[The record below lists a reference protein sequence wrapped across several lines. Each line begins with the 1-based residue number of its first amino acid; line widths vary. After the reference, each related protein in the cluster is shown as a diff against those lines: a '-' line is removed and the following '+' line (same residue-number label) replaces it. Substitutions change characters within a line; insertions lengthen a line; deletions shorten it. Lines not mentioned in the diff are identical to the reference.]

1 MYDLFFRRP
10 RLTVLFIGLLL
21 VAGLSALNSLPRQE
35 DPELSERFGSV
46 TTFLPAAD
54 AARVE
59 ALVTERIESVLQD
72 VEEIKHVSSRSQTG
86 FSVVSIDLEDSITDT
101 DPVWSLIRN
110 KITDAELPPDASVP
124 EVEIFTTA
132 AFTYLVGFTWD
143 LDSEPQLDLLYR
155 LARELEQKLISL
167 PGTNKVEIYGD
178 PQEEV
183 LVTVS
188 AETLASRNITTTE
201 IANAIRRAD
210 AKVSAGRLQGETTDL
225 VLQVTGELD
234 SINRVRNV
242 PVRRTEDDQILRVGD
257 LARVTKQLREPLET
271 IALIDGR
278 PGIIIAAKMEAN
290 RRVDRWV
297 EDAERLLNGYRETL
311 PQGVSARTIF
321 DQSTHTEERLDSL
334 VENLLVGA
342 GLVVVVLFIM
352 MGWRSALLVSSA
364 LPLTLLMVM
373 FGLNILGVPLHQI
386 SLTGLII
393 ALGLLIDNA
402 IVSIDDYG
410 KARRRGL
417 DRGAAIRETV
427 GHLFIP
433 LFASTLT
440 TAFTFLPLVI
450 MPGNAG
456 EFVGTLGVSVIL
468 SIFFSFF
475 LSLTILPAVAAFI
488 DRGNP
493 EDKKRSFISDGIS
506 VPFLS
511 RLYGGIIG
519 FTLRK
524 PLFGIL
530 IAITIPVSGFVVAGQ
545 LVEQFFPPVDRNQFQ
560 IQVKLAD
567 HASIHETTEAVQ
579 RVRGVLAKHE
589 EVESS
594 IFFIGETPA
603 RTFYNV
609 SIDDDGAP
617 NFAGGFVNTAS
628 PEATFK
634 VLQTL
639 QYELEEALPE
649 AFVLALP
656 YEQGPPVPAPLEVRL
671 YGPDVDMLRV
681 LGDDVR
687 RILSETKNVTFT
699 RATIAGGRPKL
710 DLVADEDLA
719 AMVGFNLVDLAES
732 LNASLD
738 GTVGGTMLEGTEEL
752 PVRVRI
758 DEADRVTIQSIQSNT
773 VRAPGRDMQE
783 AEETVGGIPLRA
795 MGDFELV
802 PQTHLITRRDGER
815 LNTVQAF
822 VQPFTLP
829 GIALDDFRKRM
840 EESNFTLPAGYR
852 LQYGGEAEGS
862 GEARANLLSVF
873 APLIILMIG
882 TLVLAFNSFRDAG
895 VIVIVAILSIGG
907 ALLTLWMFGHPLGFM
922 AVVGCMGLI
931 GLAINDSIV
940 VLSALRADRKACEG
954 DLAAAHFVV
963 MDGTRHIISTTLT
976 TIGGFIPLI
985 IWGGLFWPPLAMA
998 IAGGMIGATMLALF
1012 FVPPMFVIMVRMKLR
1027 RERKAEARR
1036 ARLAQRTA

>member
-1 MYDLFFRRP
+1 MSDIFFRRP

-35 DPELSERFGSV
+35 DPELSERFGSI

-59 ALVTERIESVLQD
+59 ALVTERIEAVLQD

-86 FSVVSIDLEDSITDT
+86 FSVVSVDLEDAITDT

-110 KITDAELPPDASVP
+110 KIADAELPPDASTP

-132 AFTYLVGFTWD
+132 AFTYLVAFTWE
-143 LDSEPQLDLLYR
+143 LDGEPQLDLLYR
-155 LARELEQKLISL
+155 LARELEQKLIAL

-178 PQEEV
+178 PDEEV
-183 LVTVS
+183 LVTVP
-188 AETLASRNITTTE
+188 ATTLASRNITTTE

-210 AKVSAGRLQGETTDL
+210 AKVSAGRLQGENTDL

-242 PVRRTEDDQILRVGD
+242 PIRRTADDQILRVGD
-257 LARVTKQLREPLET
+257 VARVTKQLREPLET

-278 PGIIIAAKMEAN
+278 PGIIVAVKMEAN

-297 EDAERLLNGYRETL
+297 EGVEVLLDGFRGTL
-311 PQGVSARTIF
+311 PQGVLARTIF
-321 DQSTHTEERLDSL
+321 DQSSHTAERLDSL

-342 GLVVVVLFIM
+342 GLVIVVLFVM

-373 FGLNILGVPLHQI
+373 FALNMIGVPLHQI
-386 SLTGLII
+386 SLSGLII

-402 IVSIDDYG
+402 IVAIDDYG
-410 KARRRGL
+410 KARRKGL

-440 TAFTFLPLVI
+440 TALTFLPLVI

-475 LSLTILPAVAAFI
+475 LSLTVLPAVAAFI
-488 DRGNP
+488 DRGVD
-493 EDKKRSFISDGIS
+493 EGGRRGFLTDGIS
-506 VPFLS
+506 IPFLS
-511 RLYGGIIG
+511 RLYERLVG
-519 FTLRK
+519 FTLRH
-524 PLFGIL
+524 PLAGIL
-530 IAITIPVSGFVVAGQ
+530 IAVTIPVSGFAVAGN

-567 HASIHETTEAVQ
+567 HASIHETTAAVH
-579 RVRGVLAKHE
+579 RVREVLARHE

-617 NFAGGFVNTAS
+617 NFAGGFVNTTS

-634 VLQTL
+634 VLQNL
-639 QYELEEALPE
+639 QYELEEALPD

-671 YGPDVDMLRV
+671 YGPDVDTLLA
-681 LGDDVR
+681 LGEDVR
-687 RILSETKNVTFT
+687 LILTETRNVTFT
-699 RATIAGGRPKL
+699 RATITGGRPKL
-710 DLVADEDLA
+710 DLVADEDLS

-738 GTVGGTMLEGTEEL
+738 GSIGGTVLEGTEEL
-752 PVRVRI
+752 PVRVRV
-758 DEADRVTIQSIQSNT
+758 DEADRTTIQSIQSNT
-773 VRAPGRDMQE
+773 VRAPGRDM
-783 AEETVGGIPLRA
+783 EETGETIGGIPLRA
-795 MGDFELV
+795 LGEFKLV

-822 VQPFTLP
+822 VRPFTLP
-829 GIALDDFRKRM
+829 GIALQDFRQRM
-840 EESNFTLPAGYR
+840 EDSNFTLPAGYR
-852 LQYGGEAEGS
+852 LQFGGEAEGS
-862 GEARANLLSVF
+862 GEARANLMSVF
-873 APLIILMIG
+873 LPLIILMIG

-895 VIVIVAILSIGG
+895 IIVIVAILSIGG
-907 ALLTLWMFGHPLGFM
+907 ALLTLWMFNYPLGFM
-922 AVVGCMGLI
+922 AVVGNMGLI

-940 VLSALRADRKACEG
+940 VLSALRANRKACEG
-954 DLAAAHFVV
+954 DVAAAIHVV
-963 MDGTRHIISTTLT
+963 MDGSRHIISTTLT

-1012 FVPPMFVIMVRMKLR
+1012 FVPPMFVLTVRLKLR
-1027 RERKAEARR
+1027 GERKRAARQ
-1036 ARLAQRTA
+1036 ARLAPTAA